1 LLMAPTLIPPY
12 CPFPALQFLSLIPE
26 EGEGEGGAEAERGKA
41 PRECRAV
48 TEWPREG
55 GDLLAVAVAV
65 VVVDYKAI
73 GVVGLAVA
81 IATDG
86 RWMLTVGSG
95 LVLGALFESLC

>member
-65 VVVDYKAI
+65 VVVDYK
-73 GVVGLAVA
+73 
-81 IATDG
+81 
-86 RWMLTVGSG
+86 R
-95 LVLGALFESLC
+95 LVLLVLQLQLLLMGGGC